1 MFWVVYE
8 NDDIYIFSCV
18 SRLKRVSTPGGGR
31 IKIIDQ
37 RRNEEIK
44 AESTS

>member
-1 MFWVVYE
+1 VYE

-18 SRLKRVSTPGGGR
+18 NRLKRVSTQGGGC
-31 IKIIDQ
+31 IKIIE

-44 AESTS
+44 AESTC